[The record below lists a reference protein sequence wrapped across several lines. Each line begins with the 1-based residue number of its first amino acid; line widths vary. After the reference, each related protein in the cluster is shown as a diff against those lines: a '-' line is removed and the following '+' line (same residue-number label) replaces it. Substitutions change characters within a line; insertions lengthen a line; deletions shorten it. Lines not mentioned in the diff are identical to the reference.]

1 MKLKYLF
8 LFIQEIFV
16 NGFWFCEN
24 SEDETTDQDSCSMSN
39 ENGNISEND
48 SDICSS
54 TSSSDSQ
61 RDDEETTASYSSLE
75 DEIANVELNTS
86 PSTFLIDLS
95 VTNNKNISD
104 IEVPRSSPITTYNKT
119 TSIHVDD
126 NGNNLPTISTHTS
139 DSDSCSE
146 MRKISAKQ
154 KSLLLSK
161 KIHKCSLNSFQQ

>member
-1 MKLKYLF
+1 
-8 LFIQEIFV
+8 
-16 NGFWFCEN
+16 
-24 SEDETTDQDSCSMSN
+24 MSN

-146 MRKISAKQ
+146 MLFL
-154 KSLLLSK
+154 KSFISK
-161 KIHKCSLNSFQQ
+161 KSFEHSLKTMKTSNPTFQVPFQLQVPSSNPIQGQGTVRCRRSARL